1 MNSLSSWLR
10 RQAANPQVVALAVAL
25 VGITL
30 AIWFFG
36 NMLAPVLSAVVI
48 AYLLQGLVVRL
59 QGFGVPHLPSVIT
72 VFTLFFAFLAVT
84 LLVLLPVL
92 VGQLTRLVGQIP
104 QILERA
110 QSLLLALPEQ
120 YPNFVSERQIEQL
133 FATIGSELLGFGQS
147 ALSYSMTSVVAVV
160 SIIVYLVL
168 VPLLVFFMLRDNRRI
183 MAYFGRF
190 MPSDHELIGTVWSEV
205 DLQIGNYVRGKFI
218 EILIVGIV
226 TYVVFRLLDL
236 QYAQLLAV
244 LTGVSVLVPYIG
256 AAIVTVPVALVA
268 LFQWGVAPEFYY
280 AVIAYG
286 VIQALDG
293 NVLAP
298 LLFSE
303 VVNLHPV
310 AIIVAILFFGGVWGF
325 WGVFFAIP
333 LATLINAVVEAW
345 PGSLQV
351 ATGSP
356 PEATAD

>member
-1 MNSLSSWLR
+1 MNSVSSWIR
-10 RQAANPQVVALAVAL
+10 RQAANPQVVTLAVAL
-25 VGITL
+25 GVILL
-30 AIWFFG
+30 AVYFFG

-48 AYLLQGLVVRL
+48 AYLLQGLVVRM
-59 QGFGVPHLPSVIT
+59 QGFGVPHLGSVIT
-72 VFTLFFAFLAVT
+72 VFTLFFAFLALT
-84 LLVLLPVL
+84 LLVLLPIL
-92 VGQLTRLVGQIP
+92 VGQVTLLVGEIP

-110 QSLLLALPEQ
+110 QQLLLALPEQ
-120 YPNFVSERQIEQL
+120 YPNFVSERQIEEL

-147 ALSYSMTSVVAVV
+147 VLSYSMTSVVALVG
-160 SIIVYLVL
+160 IIVYLVL

-190 MPSDHELIGTVWSEV
+190 MPSDHELIGTVWREV

-218 EILIVGIV
+218 EIMIVGIV
-226 TYVVFRLLDL
+226 TYVVFTLLDL

-244 LTGVSVLVPYIG
+244 LTGVSVLVPYVG

-310 AIIVAILFFGGVWGF
+310 AIIVAILFFGGIWGF

-333 LATLINAVVEAW
+333 LATLINAIVEAW
-345 PGSLQV
+345 PGSAQV
-351 ATGSP
+351 LTEPSTEVA
-356 PEATAD
+356 AD